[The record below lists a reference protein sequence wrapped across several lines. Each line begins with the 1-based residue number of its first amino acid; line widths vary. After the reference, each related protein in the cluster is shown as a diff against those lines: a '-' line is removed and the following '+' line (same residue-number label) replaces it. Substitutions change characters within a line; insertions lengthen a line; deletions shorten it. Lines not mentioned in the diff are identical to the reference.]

1 MYALAQFL
9 FGALF
14 GAVLSRT
21 RSGLGG
27 GLTTWTGLDAHSTA
41 LWSVFA
47 LLLGGIVVR
56 TYARGPRLSALW
68 GLPLGYA
75 VHAFLGTASYGMPM
89 LDVLLFMPLLVVLGL
104 AAKTKVDA
112 RLPQPKKLELVGLFL
127 AAAGVAVALAC
138 VGRHARLLGDGSTGA
153 ASAHGV
159 VLLLLMAVGA
169 SAFTMM
175 LISLRTAR
183 LASYVALALAASS
196 CLLSLSW
203 LDSVSTQRGLA
214 EHLERFGLDFS
225 WRGTWRWDALLAASA
240 YALPALSL
248 GVALHA
254 LRGKYATGVALVG
267 GAVGLLLVPELLA
280 AGDPTQDA
288 LSAAQWI
295 PLAVWVTCA
304 GAALAALAESKER
317 TRWFAV
323 APILGCAAL
332 VAIPTVKPV
341 VLLAPWS
348 RRPVIPYLAADA
360 AVGFATVEPGDGGLK
375 IATVERRLVTPNLDD
390 AGEDMARLRTSVAL
404 VPQAV
409 RAARGKSG
417 EGLRVLFVGQLTAL
431 RWAALRESGVTSID
445 RTAAWHDLMPRM
457 ELALFELKPEDQ
469 DNLPA
474 GFVLEPGVAWE
485 RYHDGQYDLVICPA
499 ILGEFVPVHSL
510 TPMDGT
516 TVVRWLDGDA
526 PLPEDL
532 PDAHWNGSPTR
543 VLLVQGR
550 GLESLQCA
558 HVVGGEHTPESP
570 WTLWSY
576 AEDGFEDA
584 PRADELLRRWSRPAL
599 RGAADRG
606 NAYAAFEAAQGDG
619 TGRTLCEAGRAFAS
633 AQVVSSPYETQEE
646 QVELPD
652 EVLQLLTRAGAT
664 PRVDAYA
671 RSAIERAAAV
681 LVGKRDVQRLTSFA
695 TPLAAQ
701 HAPWPALEIALA
713 HADLESLDAEGA
725 VARLKA
731 LAPLAPRTVEYHGLY
746 ALALEEAGDRTGAVS
761 AWRAALALQ
770 PEAHNLQRSLAAAL
784 VRNGD
789 PEGRRLVEA
798 LLQEHPE
805 DEALRAYLGPGP
817 WPSLPRGGDRH

>member
-1 MYALAQFL
+1 
-9 FGALF
+9 
-14 GAVLSRT
+14 
-21 RSGLGG
+21 
-27 GLTTWTGLDAHSTA
+27 
-41 LWSVFA
+41 
-47 LLLGGIVVR
+47 
-56 TYARGPRLSALW
+56 
-68 GLPLGYA
+68 
-75 VHAFLGTASYGMPM
+75 
-89 LDVLLFMPLLVVLGL
+89 
-104 AAKTKVDA
+104 
-112 RLPQPKKLELVGLFL
+112 
-127 AAAGVAVALAC
+127 
-138 VGRHARLLGDGSTGA
+138 
-153 ASAHGV
+153 
-159 VLLLLMAVGA
+159 
-169 SAFTMM
+169 
-175 LISLRTAR
+175 
-183 LASYVALALAASS
+183 
-196 CLLSLSW
+196 
-203 LDSVSTQRGLA
+203 
-214 EHLERFGLDFS
+214 
-225 WRGTWRWDALLAASA
+225 
-240 YALPALSL
+240 
-248 GVALHA
+248 
-254 LRGKYATGVALVG
+254 
-267 GAVGLLLVPELLA
+267 
-280 AGDPTQDA
+280 
-288 LSAAQWI
+288 
-295 PLAVWVTCA
+295 
-304 GAALAALAESKER
+304 
-317 TRWFAV
+317 
-323 APILGCAAL
+323 
-332 VAIPTVKPV
+332 
-341 VLLAPWS
+341 
-348 RRPVIPYLAADA
+348 
-360 AVGFATVEPGDGGLK
+360 
-375 IATVERRLVTPNLDD
+375 
-390 AGEDMARLRTSVAL
+390 
-404 VPQAV
+404 
-409 RAARGKSG
+409 
-417 EGLRVLFVGQLTAL
+417 
-431 RWAALRESGVTSID
+431 
-445 RTAAWHDLMPRM
+445 
-457 ELALFELKPEDQ
+457 
-469 DNLPA
+469 
-474 GFVLEPGVAWE
+474 
-485 RYHDGQYDLVICPA
+485 
-499 ILGEFVPVHSL
+499 
-510 TPMDGT
+510 
-516 TVVRWLDGDA
+516 VVRWLDGDA

-746 ALALEEAGDRTGAVS
+746 ALALEEAGDLTGAVS